1 MKSKLSTLTIT
12 LSTLFIVGCSTPAIY
27 TAPNAP
33 VSQIANTP
41 TLAQVDKAVKDSL
54 VGRGWIPQKVSPHI
68 YLGTYNRRELMAKIK
83 ITFDTS
89 VFNIQHVESKNL
101 DYDSSDES
109 IHSTYN
115 KWVKNLERD
124 IRKRVDRNVKVDK
137 KRGHIQKKVTSTT
150 HQSQSSGSFSY
161 IQKGMSS
168 KEVVALLGKP
178 NDVTRKVTKKAFNPF
193 YFGSDRF
200 RSTYYYRG
208 LGRIEFNIS
217 SHVAEI
223 HHDTSEDGNN

>member
-1 MKSKLSTLTIT
+1 VKLKLSTLTIT
-12 LSTLFIVGCSTPAIY
+12 ISTLFIVGCSTPAIY

-54 VGRGWIPQKVSPHI
+54 LGRGWIPQKVSPHI
-68 YLGTYNRRELMAKIK
+68 YQGTYNRRELMAKIK

-89 VFNIQHVESKNL
+89 VFNIQHVDSKNL
-101 DYDSSDES
+101 SYDSSNES
-109 IHSTYN
+109 IHPTYN

-137 KRGHIQKKVTSTT
+137 KRGHSSQKTT
-150 HQSQSSGSFSY
+150 PTTYQSQSSGSFLA
-161 IQKGMSS
+161 IHKGMTS
-168 KEVVALLGKP
+168 KEVVALLGEP
-178 NDVTRKVTKKAFNPF
+178 SDITRKVTKKAFNPF

-208 LGRIEFNIS
+208 LGRIEFNLKS
-217 SHVAEI
+217 RVAEI
-223 HHDTSEDGNN
+223 HNDTSEDGNN